1 MKQLRN
7 RILSMF
13 VEPADLDIPKSIS
26 FEFEDPFCGDDDD
39 DDDFE
44 DDDDDDDD
52 D

>member
-1 MKQLRN
+1 
-7 RILSMF
+7 MF
-13 VEPADLDIPKSIS
+13 VEPADFDIPKTIS
-26 FEFEDPFCGDDDD
+26 FEFEDPFENDENDED